1 MLHLFGFFLGSWLL
15 RCLSKAPCSG
25 FPLLT
30 KFLPCGYTVLSS
42 TWVCWR
48 ARPKHEKHP
57 LFLLRETTSRQ
68 IISCPWLR
76 NLSTLCLCSHFI
88 RLQLISCFFFFLLFF
103 VTAHAVR
110 PKHTTEDLLFS
121 NRKARDVGTVVFS
134 KNFRCAVFLLA
145 SCYSQ
150 EACQVICRLQKRANF
165 LISWGVIFEPLPSSF
180 TAGCFQLN
188 SCKLE
193 SVQWFWPSSAPEV
206 LQKKPGPLYSN
217 FKPYSGAARSL

>member
-1 MLHLFGFFLGSWLL
+1 MEVQPPSVAMLLTEIKFFFFYLVFFFFFFGSWLL

-88 RLQLISCFFFFLLFF
+88 RLQLISCFFFSYNFLLLPMLWGQNKPLRTCCFL
-103 VTAHAVR
+103 TGKHAMLAR
-110 PKHTTEDLLFS
+110 LFS
-121 NRKARDVGTVVFS
+121 PKTSGVLSFYWHHVTVRKRV
-134 KNFRCAVFLLA
+134 R
-145 SCYSQ
+145 
-150 EACQVICRLQKRANF
+150 
-165 LISWGVIFEPLPSSF
+165 
-180 TAGCFQLN
+180 
-188 SCKLE
+188 
-193 SVQWFWPSSAPEV
+193 
-206 LQKKPGPLYSN
+206 
-217 FKPYSGAARSL
+217 